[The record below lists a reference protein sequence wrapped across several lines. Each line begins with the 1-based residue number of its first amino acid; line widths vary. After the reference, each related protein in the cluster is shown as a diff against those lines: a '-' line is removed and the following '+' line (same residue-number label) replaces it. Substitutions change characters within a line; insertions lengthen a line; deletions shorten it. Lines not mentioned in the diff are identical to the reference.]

1 MDEQFDNTPDDG
13 EQLREDVKDLVHQ
26 FRDKE
31 IAQRYYRHN
40 PYVVLAAA
48 AGLGYIAAGGLV
60 SPFTRRLTRIGMKA
74 LFVPI
79 AAAQFKGAQGTK
91 EP

>member
-1 MDEQFDNTPDDG
+1 MDDESMTKDDADLLRAD
-13 EQLREDVKDLVHQ
+13 LRELVQ
-26 FRDKE
+26 QVRDKRIVE
-31 IAQRYYRHN
+31 RTYRHN

-48 AGLGYIAAGGLV
+48 AGLGYVAAGGLV
-60 SPFTRRLTRIGMKA
+60 SPFTRRITRIGMKA

-91 EP
+91 ET